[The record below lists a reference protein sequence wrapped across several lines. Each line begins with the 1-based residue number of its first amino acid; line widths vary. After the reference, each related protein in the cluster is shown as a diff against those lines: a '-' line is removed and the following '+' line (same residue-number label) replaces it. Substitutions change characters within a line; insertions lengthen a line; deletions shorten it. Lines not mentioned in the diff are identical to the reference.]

1 MMNMPTTDRTLYEQN
16 YPLWLQKTT
25 DSLRSKNFAEL
36 DTEHLIE
43 ELEEMGG
50 SRKDALE
57 NNLIV
62 VLAHLLKWKYQP
74 SHRCGSWRGSIK
86 EHRRRINKAL
96 AKHPGLKPY
105 FREIFAECYPP
116 ARDWAIEDTG
126 LPAATFPQSCPFTP
140 EAALNPD
147 YFPD

>member
-1 MMNMPTTDRTLYEQN
+1 MNTQTISQTLYEQD

-25 DSLRSKNFAEL
+25 ELLRSGNLSGL
-36 DTEHLIE
+36 DTEHLIK

-62 VLAHLLKWKYQP
+62 VLVHLLKWKYQP

-86 EHRRRINKAL
+86 EHRRRLNKAL
-96 AKHPGLKPY
+96 TKHPGLKPY
-105 FREIFAECYPP
+105 FREIFAECYSP
-116 ARDWAIEDTG
+116 AKDWAIEETG
-126 LPAATFPQSCPFTP
+126 LPEETFPESCPFSP
-140 EAALNPD
+140 EAVLNSDYLPD
-147 YFPD
+147 